1 MPLTLELRDMA
12 TGGMYWRTCHTKI
25 ARVTLNCR
33 TFYSTNQ
40 CAVQAAIRHFIGIKE
55 IAGVKQVSVLVVAN
69 RSAHFA

>member
-1 MPLTLELRDMA
+1 MA
-12 TGGMYWRTCHTKI
+12 TDGMYWRTCHTKI
-25 ARVTLNCR
+25 AIVTLNCR

-40 CAVQAAIRHFIGIKE
+40 FAVQAAKRHFIGINE